1 MTDRHASSKPKP
13 ILEKACQSLA
23 TQYAELSRLREAVEE
38 ATRATKLRAL
48 EDCRGFRLAHK
59 KNRQSSEKG

>member
-1 MTDRHASSKPKP
+1 MTDRHASSKPM
-13 ILEKACQSLA
+13 LEKTCQSLA
-23 TQYAELSRLREAVEE
+23 TQYAELIRLREAVEE